1 MNSAALSYVTI
12 PREPALLGR
21 PGIELLRSLSRVAL
35 QDAIARV
42 GAPAFEI
49 SSTPLGAP
57 EAPVGWHVSKTHTE
71 GFAAAAISRA
81 PIGIDAECIHR
92 PRLRAAK
99 ECASR
104 EELALLGAANDANAS
119 TVVLLWTGKE
129 AVLKKLGLGLTGIS
143 RCRLVASS
151 GAGQLLFDF
160 DGTRHEVVSQRIGE
174 YWLSSCSLED
184 VLPIRVKLE
193 ESPA

>member
-1 MNSAALSYVTI
+1 M
-12 PREPALLGR
+12 
-21 PGIELLRSLSRVAL
+21 
-35 QDAIARV
+35 QDATFRV
-42 GAPAFEI
+42 GAPEFEL

-81 PIGIDAECIHR
+81 PIGIDAEWIHR

-99 ECASR
+99 ECASP
-104 EELALLGAANDANAS
+104 EELALLGAVNDANAA

-143 RCRLVASS
+143 RCRLIASS
-151 GAGQLLFDF
+151 GAGELLFEF
-160 DGTRHEVVSQRIGE
+160 EGIRHEVVSQRIGD
-174 YWLSSCSLED
+174 YWLSICCLED
-184 VLPIRVKLE
+184 VLPVRVKLE
-193 ESPA
+193 ETPA